1 MSAFTAATC
10 HVVGHFSGGVRHPE
24 SGRWLPFH
32 ESLITTDLR
41 GYAGN
46 NAWCS
51 FYAVIYTTKNFC
63 NQADVVDE
71 SLLKADL
78 N

>member
-1 MSAFTAATC
+1 M
-10 HVVGHFSGGVRHPE
+10 
-24 SGRWLPFH
+24 PFH
-32 ESLITTDLR
+32 VSLITTDLR

-51 FYAVIYTTKNFC
+51 FYAVLYITENFC